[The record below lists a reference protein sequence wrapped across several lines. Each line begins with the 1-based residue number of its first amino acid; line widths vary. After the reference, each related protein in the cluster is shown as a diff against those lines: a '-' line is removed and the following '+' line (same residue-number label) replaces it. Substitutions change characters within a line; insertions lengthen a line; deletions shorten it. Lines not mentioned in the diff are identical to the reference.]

1 MKSKFKKI
9 FWFVLRI
16 VLAAGII
23 GWLVYKNYDK
33 LAEAVLKINPLW
45 LIPAVLLYA
54 LHIVAGAWRW
64 QILLNIQK
72 IHLSFLESL
81 SLTLQA
87 LFFSLVIPGG
97 AVGGDLA
104 KAGFIAARTQK
115 GERLKGVFTILIDRV
130 IGMIAL
136 FALAGV
142 VGIMSLKF
150 LRSLSGIMELV
161 IYALIFGCIM
171 GLASAAALFFH
182 RNLEKTSLFSW
193 LISHG
198 DRMSKGALHNL
209 MNAMDNFRA
218 EYRILLFCF
227 AISIL
232 LIHLNIALVVYLIGH
247 GTGAENLTFQLSILT
262 SSLGNTVGAL
272 PITPSG
278 VGTRDFVFKE
288 LLSAGGITGQS
299 LLIPLIY
306 TSIFLCFNLF
316 GGLIFIFSKKKNKQ
330 DLP

>member
-1 MKSKFKKI
+1 MNTKIKKL
-9 FWFVLRI
+9 FWFTLRI
-16 VLAAGII
+16 LLAAGII

-33 LAEAVLKINPLW
+33 LADAVLKINPLW
-45 LIPAVLLYA
+45 LIPAVLLYT
-54 LHIVAGAWRW
+54 LHIAAGAWRW
-64 QILLNIQK
+64 QILLKVQK
-72 IHLSFLESL
+72 IHLSFFESL

-130 IGMIAL
+130 VGMIAL
-136 FALAGV
+136 FSIAGI
-142 VGIMSLKF
+142 VGIMSIKF

-171 GLASAAALFFH
+171 GLISAAVLFFH
-182 RNLEKTSLFSW
+182 RNLERINIFSW

-198 DRMSKGALHNL
+198 NRMSKGALHNL
-209 MNAMDNFRA
+209 MSAMDDFRS
-218 EYRILLFCF
+218 EYKTLIFCF
-227 AISIL
+227 AISVIL
-232 LIHLNIALVVYLIGH
+232 VHLNIALIVYLIGH
-247 GTGAENLTFQLSILT
+247 GTGADNLTFSLSILT
-262 SSLGNTVGAL
+262 SSLANTVGAL

-278 VGTRDFVFKE
+278 VGTRDYVFEK
-288 LLSAGGITGQS
+288 LLSAGGIKEQA

-306 TSIFLCFNLF
+306 TSIFLCFNFF
-316 GGLIFIFSKKKNKQ
+316 GGLIFIFSKKKKA
-330 DLP
+330 